1 MQPSQAPLYCPN
13 PHCQTPNPESNQ
25 VCQQCQ
31 TLLPKRYL
39 WVVGDTE
46 LPGGELLAGRYQ
58 VKGPRVVLETQP
70 GLPLPGSGEMPPAV
84 QPYLKLFP
92 YRLHTPQVYG
102 LLEHALPQQSQP
114 FLLLEQAPLS
124 YSDFTSPPP
133 DWTGNRAE
141 PLTQVWAEATAVR
154 QLNWLW
160 QIAQLW
166 QPLSSQGA
174 VTSLLHPQL
183 LRVEGPLVRLLDL
196 DLDTSTQPSLSQL
209 GQLWSQW
216 LPQAQV
222 AIAPG
227 LDQLCQQLVE
237 QQIQSPE
244 KLLAQLDHWLMLASK
259 SQSYRVQLATQTD
272 QGPTRKRNEDA
283 CYPPSGTSMTADAQT
298 LVMVCDGV
306 GGHAG
311 GDVASG
317 LAIAVCKQH
326 LENLPLEMLTP
337 NQLMDEL
344 ETAVCQANDLICQQN
359 DQEQRH
365 DRQRMGTTLVLSV
378 VRGPEIYLAHVGDSR
393 GYWITP
399 AGCYQITLDDDVASR
414 DVRLGYGLYRDAL
427 RQPAAGSLVQA
438 LGMGP
443 SSLLRPT
450 VQRFFVDGDCLFL
463 LCSDGLSDYDRVE
476 ESWQTTLLPVLEGQK
491 SLLTASQQLIELA
504 NHQNGHDNVTVG
516 LLHYQ
521 VTNSSLPEPLP
532 TNLELGSTITKTPT
546 SSATQVLPRPHRSRL
561 LPLVLLLLILAL
573 GGGLASWFLVPL
585 LAQRLAN
592 RPEPPRSNSSLAS
605 GPPAATPP
613 TSTLNLGTF
622 VRVKSP
628 NPSEAQSSASASP
641 RLTLLVQ
648 PGQPQRLAGSV
659 LTGTVLQVVSRQ
671 TLAGQG
677 NWVQLKVCSAPQRP
691 QRSIDPAVISPSP
704 NPSPSPLSVVPV
716 QTGSTGWI
724 QESVI
729 MRAMETRTPS
739 QLGPNQ
745 LSACT
750 TSSTT
755 PSVAAPREAGEP

>member
-1 MQPSQAPLYCPN
+1 MQPSQATLYCPN
-13 PHCQTPNPESNQ
+13 SNCQAANPESNQ
-25 VCQQCQ
+25 FCQQCQ

-39 WVVGDTE
+39 WVVGDVE
-46 LPGGELLAGRYQ
+46 LPVGELLAGRYQ

-70 GLPLPGSGEMPPAV
+70 GLPLSGPVEMPPEV

-102 LLEHALPQQSQP
+102 LIEGAGQAQP
-114 FLLLEQAPLS
+114 LLLLEQAPLS
-124 YSDFTSPPP
+124 DGDFAGSLGAGP
-133 DWTGNRAE
+133 GGGAM
-141 PLTQVWAEATAVR
+141 PLTQAWTEATAVR

-160 QIAQLW
+160 QMAQLW

-174 VTSLLHPQL
+174 ATSLLRPQL
-183 LRVEGPLVRLLDL
+183 LRVEGPLVRLLEL
-196 DLDTSTQPSLSQL
+196 DLDAVTQPSLLQL
-209 GQLWSQW
+209 GHLWSQW

-222 AIAPG
+222 TIAPG
-227 LDQLCQQLVE
+227 LEQLCQQLVE

-259 SQSYRVQLATQTD
+259 SQGYRVQLATQTD

-283 CYPPSGTSMTADAQT
+283 CYPPSGTSTTAETQM
-298 LVMVCDGV
+298 LLMVCDGV

-317 LAIAVCKQH
+317 LAITACKQH
-326 LENLPLEMLTP
+326 LENLPLDMLTS

-344 ETAVCQANDLICQQN
+344 ETAICHANDLICRQN

-365 DRQRMGTTLVLSV
+365 DRQRMGTTLVLSL
-378 VRGPEIYLAHVGDSR
+378 VRGPEIYFAHVGDSR
-393 GYWITP
+393 AYWITP

-414 DVRLGYGLYRDAL
+414 DVRLGYGLYRDVI
-427 RQPAAGSLVQA
+427 RQPVSGSLVQA

-450 VQRFFVDGDCLFL
+450 VQRFFVDADCLFL

-476 ESWQTTLLPVLEGQK
+476 ESWQTTLLPVLEGQN
-491 SLLTASQQLIELA
+491 SLPAASRQLIELA

-516 LLHYQ
+516 LLYYQ
-521 VTNSSLPEPLP
+521 VTGSNSPEPLSA
-532 TNLELGSTITKTPT
+532 NLELGSTITRP
-546 SSATQVLPRPHRSRL
+546 SASAATQLLPRPRRSRL
-561 LPLVLLLLILAL
+561 LPLVIILLILAL
-573 GGGLASWFLVPL
+573 GGALAYWFLLPALSRRLASTPGPSPSSNPL
-585 LAQRLAN
+585 
-592 RPEPPRSNSSLAS
+592 PS

-613 TSTLNLGTF
+613 TSTLNVGTF
-622 VRVKSP
+622 LRVEPPAPRK
-628 NPSEAQSSASASP
+628 AQSPASSSP
-641 RLTLLVQ
+641 RLALLEQ

-677 NWVQLKVCSAPQRP
+677 NWVRLKVCSAPQRP
-691 QRSIDPAVISPSP
+691 QRLISPAVISPSP
-704 NPSPSPLSVVPV
+704 NPSPSPISGVPV

-724 QESVI
+724 QESLI
-729 MRAMETRTPS
+729 MRAAAPRTAS

-750 TSSTT
+750 SSPSKT
-755 PSVAAPREAGEP
+755 PVAAPPEAGEP